1 MNSESNN
8 NDKGVNVDIFSI
20 EDKNRLDRKIKNL
33 NRSKLRLKKK
43 LNNRIVELQ
52 KKIDKFEWDD
62 NWDDLDDK
70 IKEKSE

>member
-8 NDKGVNVDIFSI
+8 NDKCVNLDIFSI
-20 EDKNRLDRKIKNL
+20 EDKTKLERKIKNL

-52 KKIDKFEWDD
+52 KKIDKLEWDD

>member
-8 NDKGVNVDIFSI
+8 NDKGVNVNIFSI
-20 EDKNRLDRKIKNL
+20 EDKNKLERKIKNL

-52 KKIDKFEWDD
+52 KKIEKLEWDD

>member
-20 EDKNRLDRKIKNL
+20 EDKSKLERKIKNL

-52 KKIDKFEWDD
+52 KKIEKLEWDD

-70 IKEKSE
+70 MKDKTD

>member
-8 NDKGVNVDIFSI
+8 NDKCVNLDIFSI
-20 EDKNRLDRKIKNL
+20 EDKNKLERKIKNL